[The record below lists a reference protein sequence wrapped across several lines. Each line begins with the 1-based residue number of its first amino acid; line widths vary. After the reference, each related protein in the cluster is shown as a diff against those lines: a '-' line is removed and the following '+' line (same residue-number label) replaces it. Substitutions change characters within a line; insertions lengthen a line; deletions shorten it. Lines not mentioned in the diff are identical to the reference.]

1 MTEFAREVIAANIE
15 DELKRSYLDYSMSV
29 IVGRA
34 LPDVKD
40 GLKPVHR
47 RVLYAMH
54 ESGHHWN
61 RAHVKSARVVGD
73 VMGKYHPHG
82 DSAIYDTL
90 VRMAQPFSLRYPLID
105 GQGNFGSVD
114 GDSPAA
120 MRYTESR
127 LSRIASEL
135 LADIDMDTV
144 DFVPNYD
151 GKESEPAVLPSRLP
165 NLLVNGSTGI
175 AVGMAT
181 NIPPHNLV
189 EVVNACVAMIDD
201 PEIDLDGLMVHLPG
215 PDFPTAA
222 SINGA
227 AGIREAYATGR
238 GKIYMRARVEIEED
252 KKTGKA
258 SLVIFELPYQ
268 VNKAHLLEKV
278 AELVKEKRIEG
289 ITEIRDESDKDGMR
303 AVIELRRGEVPEVIL
318 NHLYQQTQL
327 QAVFG
332 INMVA
337 LVDGQPRQLT
347 LREVLEAFIRHRR
360 EVVSRR
366 TLFALRKARDRLH
379 ILEGLAVAL
388 ANIERVIALI
398 RGSQT
403 TEEARA
409 KLTAEGFAPGFV
421 GEMLARALGVDAQ
434 RPTEAGRGLVDGA
447 YYLSE
452 RQVQAILDM
461 RLQRLTGLERD
472 KIVDE
477 YGELVAQ
484 IADLLDILGSDA
496 RLLSEIR
503 RELLEI
509 RDQYG
514 DKRRTKIMVDRLD
527 LTSEDLIAQQ
537 DLVVT
542 FSHQGYC
549 KSQRVTEYRSQH
561 RGGRGRSAARVKEE
575 DFIERLFVANSHDTL
590 LCFSNA
596 GKVYWLK
603 VYELPLAGSGSRG
616 RPIVNL
622 LPLGEGERISAV
634 LPVREFDA
642 ERFVVFASRRG
653 LVKKTALA
661 NYSRPRSAGI
671 IALDIVDGDAL
682 VAVALTGG
690 SDHVLLFTDDGKVL
704 RFDERDVRPMGRDA
718 RGVRGMRLSEQQN
731 LIGMVVGQ
739 AEGDILTVTANGY
752 GKRTPLPDY
761 PVRGRGGMGVISI
774 QTSARNGPVVGAVQ
788 VIESEQVML
797 VTNAGTA
804 IRTTVASISLLG
816 RNTQGVKLMGVGD
829 GELLAGL
836 AVVAP
841 EDAQDEDDQI
851 DGDGDGDVDTGA
863 DPAAADF
870 SDSTEL
876 PGDTEADDVSPDA

>member
-1 MTEFAREVIAANIE
+1 MTEFAREIIAANIE
-15 DELKRSYLDYSMSV
+15 DELKRSYLDYAMSV

-151 GKESEPAVLPSRLP
+151 GKEREPAVLPSRLP
-165 NLLVNGSTGI
+165 NLLVNGATGI

-189 EVVNACVAMIDD
+189 EVINACVALIDD
-201 PEIDLDGLMVHLPG
+201 PAIDLDGLMAHLPG

-227 AGIREAYATGR
+227 TGIREAYATGR
-238 GKIYMRARVEIEED
+238 GKIYLRAKVEIEED
-252 KKTGKA
+252 SKTGKA
-258 SLVIFELPYQ
+258 SLVIVELPYQ

-278 AELVKEKRIEG
+278 AELVKEKRLEG
-289 ITEIRDESDKDGMR
+289 VSEIRDESDKDGMR
-303 AVIELRRGEVPEVIL
+303 AVIELRRGEVPEVVL
-318 NHLYQQTQL
+318 NHLYQLTQL
-327 QAVFG
+327 QSVFG

-347 LREVLEAFIRHRR
+347 LHEVLEAFIRHRR

-366 TLFALRKARDRLH
+366 SLFALRKARERLH

-388 ANIERVIALI
+388 ANIERVIELV

-403 TEEARA
+403 TEEARG
-409 KLTAEGFAPGFV
+409 KLTAEGFTPGFV
-421 GEMLARALGVDAQ
+421 GEMLARALAADKD
-434 RPTEAGRGLVDGA
+434 RPSEAGRGLVDGV

-452 RQVQAILDM
+452 RQAQAILDM

-477 YGELVAQ
+477 YGDLTAQ
-484 IADLLDILGSDA
+484 IADLLDILGSDT
-496 RLLSEIR
+496 RLLTEIR
-503 RELLEI
+503 RELLEV

-514 DKRRTKIMVDRLD
+514 DARRTQIVAERID
-527 LTSEDLIAQQ
+527 LTSEDLIAEQ

-542 FSHQGYC
+542 FSHQGYV
-549 KSQRVTEYRSQH
+549 KAQPVSEYRSQH
-561 RGGRGRSAARVKEE
+561 RGGRGRAAARVKEE
-575 DFIERLFVANSHDTL
+575 DFIERLFVASSHDTL
-590 LCFSNA
+590 LCFSSA
-596 GKVYWLK
+596 GKVYWRK

-622 LPLGEGERISAV
+622 LPLEEGERISAV
-634 LPVREFDA
+634 LAVREFAAD
-642 ERFVVFASRRG
+642 RYVVFATRRG

-661 NYSRPRSAGI
+661 DYSRPRSAGI
-671 IALDIVDGDAL
+671 IALDIVEGDAL
-682 VAVALTGG
+682 VAVALTDGD
-690 SDHVLLFTDDGKVL
+690 DHVMLFSDDGKVM
-704 RFDERDVRPMGRDA
+704 RFDERDVRVMGRGA
-718 RGVRGMRLSEQQN
+718 RGVRGMN
-731 LIGMVVGQ
+731 LREDQAMIGMVVAQ
-739 AEGDILTVTANGY
+739 PEGDILTVTANGY
-752 GKRTPLPDY
+752 GKRTPLDEY
-761 PVRGRGGMGVISI
+761 PLRGRGGMGVISI

-788 VIESEQVML
+788 VTDESEVML

-804 IRTTVASISLLG
+804 IRTRSVSISVLG

-836 AVVAP
+836 AVVVP
-841 EDAQDEDDQI
+841 EE
-851 DGDGDGDVDTGA
+851 TE
-863 DPAAADF
+863 AAAALDA
-870 SDSTEL
+870 E
-876 PGDTEADDVSPDA
+876 EPDAVDASVAGPDDEPPEA

>member
-61 RAHVKSARVVGD
+61 RAHVKSARVVGE

-90 VRMAQPFSLRYPLID
+90 VRMAQAFSLRYPLID

-201 PEIDLDGLMVHLPG
+201 PEIDLDGLMAHLPG

-303 AVIELRRGEVPEVIL
+303 AVIELRRGEVPEVVL

-347 LREVLEAFIRHRR
+347 LHEVLEAFIRHRR

-421 GEMLARALGVDAQ
+421 GEMLTRALGVDAQ
-434 RPTEAGRGLVDGA
+434 RPTETGRGLIDGA
-447 YYLSE
+447 YYLSD

-477 YGELVAQ
+477 YGELTVQ
-484 IADLLDILGSDA
+484 IADLLDILGSDT
-496 RLLSEIR
+496 RLLAEIR

-514 DKRRTKIMVDRLD
+514 DKRRTTIMVDRLD

-549 KSQRVTEYRSQH
+549 KSQRVSEYRSQH

-704 RFDERDVRPMGRDA
+704 RFDERDVRAMGRDA
-718 RGVRGMRLSEQQN
+718 RGVRGMRLGDKQN

-739 AEGDILTVTANGY
+739 PQGDILTVTANGY

-788 VIESEQVML
+788 VVESEQVML

-816 RNTQGVKLMGVGD
+816 RNTQGVKLMGVGE

-841 EDAQDEDDQI
+841 EDEESEGEPI
-851 DGDGDGDVDTGA
+851 DGDVDTDTDPTAADPGDA
-863 DPAAADF
+863 DPAD
-870 SDSTEL
+870 DTE
-876 PGDTEADDVSPDA
+876 PGDASPDE

>member
-15 DELKRSYLDYSMSV
+15 DELRRSYLDYSMSV

-54 ESGHHWN
+54 ESSHHWN
-61 RAHVKSARVVGD
+61 RAHVKSARVVGE

-189 EVVNACVAMIDD
+189 EVVNACVALIDD
-201 PEIDLDGLMVHLPG
+201 PAIDLDGLMTHLPG

-238 GKIYMRARVEIEED
+238 GKIYLRARVEIEED

-268 VNKAHLLEKV
+268 VNKAHLLEKI

-303 AVIELRRGEVPEVIL
+303 AVIELRRGEVPEVVL

-347 LREVLEAFIRHRR
+347 LIEVLEAFIRHRR

-421 GEMLARALGVDAQ
+421 GEMLSRALGVDAQ
-434 RPTEAGRGLVDGA
+434 RPTETGRGLVDGV

-477 YGELVAQ
+477 YGELTVQ
-484 IADLLDILGSDA
+484 IADLLDILGSDT
-496 RLLSEIR
+496 RLLTEIR

-514 DKRRTKIMVDRLD
+514 DKRRTTIMVDRLD

-718 RGVRGMRLSEQQN
+718 RGVRGMRLSQDQN
-731 LIGMVVGQ
+731 LIGMVVAQ
-739 AEGDILTVTANGY
+739 PQGDILTVTANGY
-752 GKRTPLPDY
+752 GKRTPLADY
-761 PVRGRGGMGVISI
+761 PTRGRGGMGVISI

-816 RNTQGVKLMGVGD
+816 RNTQGVKLMGVGE

-841 EDAQDEDDQI
+841 EDEES
-851 DGDGDGDVDTGA
+851 DGEPIDGDVDTDPTAA
-863 DPAAADF
+863 DPDDADPI
-870 SDSTEL
+870 DDTQ
-876 PGDTEADDVSPDA
+876 PGDGSPDE

>member
-54 ESGHHWN
+54 ESSHHWN
-61 RAHVKSARVVGD
+61 RAHVKSARVVGE

-90 VRMAQPFSLRYPLID
+90 VRMAQAFSLRYPLID

-127 LSRIASEL
+127 LSRIAGEL

-303 AVIELRRGEVPEVIL
+303 AVIELRRGEVPEVVL

-347 LREVLEAFIRHRR
+347 LHEVLEAFIRHRR

-421 GEMLARALGVDAQ
+421 GEMLTRALGVDAQ
-434 RPTEAGRGLVDGA
+434 RPTETGRGLIDGA
-447 YYLSE
+447 YYLSD

-477 YGELVAQ
+477 YGELTVQ
-484 IADLLDILGSDA
+484 IADLLDILGSDT
-496 RLLSEIR
+496 RLLTEIR

-514 DKRRTKIMVDRLD
+514 DKRRTTIMVDRLD

-549 KSQRVTEYRSQH
+549 KSQRVSEYRSQH

-718 RGVRGMRLSEQQN
+718 RGVRGMRLSQDQN

-788 VIESEQVML
+788 VVESEQVML

-816 RNTQGVKLMGVGD
+816 RNTQGVKLMGVGE

-841 EDAQDEDDQI
+841 EDEES
-851 DGDGDGDVDTGA
+851 DGEPIDGDVDTDIDADPMAADPGDA
-863 DPAAADF
+863 DPAD
-870 SDSTEL
+870 DTQ
-876 PGDTEADDVSPDA
+876 PGDGSPDE

>member
-151 GKESEPAVLPSRLP
+151 GKEREPAVLPSRLP

-181 NIPPHNLV
+181 NIPPHNLI
-189 EVVNACVAMIDD
+189 EVVNACVALIDD
-201 PEIDLDGLMVHLPG
+201 PDIDLDGLMAHLPG

-238 GKIYMRARVEIEED
+238 GKIYLRARVEIEED

-268 VNKAHLLEKV
+268 VNKAHLLEKI

-303 AVIELRRGEVPEVIL
+303 AVIELRRGEVPEVVL

-347 LREVLEAFIRHRR
+347 LIEVLEAFIRHRR

-421 GEMLARALGVDAQ
+421 GEMLSRALGVDAQ
-434 RPTEAGRGLVDGA
+434 RPVEAGRGLVDGV

-477 YGELVAQ
+477 YGELVTQ

-496 RLLSEIR
+496 RLLAEIR
-503 RELLEI
+503 RELLEL

-514 DKRRTKIMVDRLD
+514 DKRRTTIMVDRLD

-718 RGVRGMRLSEQQN
+718 RGVRGMRLSQDQN
-731 LIGMVVGQ
+731 LIGMVVAQ
-739 AEGDILTVTANGY
+739 PQGDILTVTANGY
-752 GKRTPLPDY
+752 GKRTPLADY
-761 PVRGRGGMGVISI
+761 PTRGRGGMGVISI
-774 QTSARNGPVVGAVQ
+774 QTSARNGRVVGAVQ
-788 VIESEQVML
+788 VTEDAEVML

-804 IRTTVASISLLG
+804 IRTRVASIPVLG
-816 RNTQGVKLMGVGD
+816 RNTQGVKLMGVGE
-829 GELLAGL
+829 GEQLAGL

-841 EDAQDEDDQI
+841 EDAASEDELGDAADDA
-851 DGDGDGDVDTGA
+851 GVDAPGLPDHA
-863 DPAAADF
+863 DPDDA
-870 SDSTEL
+870 S
-876 PGDTEADDVSPDA
+876 PEA

>member
-1 MTEFAREVIAANIE
+1 MTEFAREIIAANIE
-15 DELKRSYLDYSMSV
+15 DELKRSYLDYAMSV

-151 GKESEPAVLPSRLP
+151 GKEREPAVLPSRLP
-165 NLLVNGSTGI
+165 NLLVNGATGI

-189 EVVNACVAMIDD
+189 EVINACVALIDD
-201 PEIDLDGLMVHLPG
+201 PAIDLDGLMAHLPG

-227 AGIREAYATGR
+227 TGIREAYATGR
-238 GKIYMRARVEIEED
+238 GKIYLRAKVEIEED
-252 KKTGKA
+252 SKTGKA
-258 SLVIFELPYQ
+258 SLVIVELPYQ

-278 AELVKEKRIEG
+278 AELVKEKRLEG
-289 ITEIRDESDKDGMR
+289 VSEIRDESDKDGMR
-303 AVIELRRGEVPEVIL
+303 AVIELRRGEVPEVVL
-318 NHLYQQTQL
+318 NHLYQLTQL
-327 QAVFG
+327 QSVFG

-347 LREVLEAFIRHRR
+347 LHEVLEAFIRHRR

-366 TLFALRKARDRLH
+366 SLFALRKARERLH

-388 ANIERVIALI
+388 ANIERVIELV

-403 TEEARA
+403 TEEARG
-409 KLTAEGFAPGFV
+409 KLTAEGFTPGFV
-421 GEMLARALGVDAQ
+421 GEMLARALAADKD
-434 RPTEAGRGLVDGA
+434 RPSEAGRGLVDGV

-452 RQVQAILDM
+452 RQAQAILDM

-477 YGELVAQ
+477 YGDLTAQ
-484 IADLLDILGSDA
+484 IADLLDILGSDT
-496 RLLSEIR
+496 RLLTEIR
-503 RELLEI
+503 RELLEV

-514 DKRRTKIMVDRLD
+514 DARRTQIVAERID
-527 LTSEDLIAQQ
+527 LTSEDLIAEQ

-542 FSHQGYC
+542 FSHQGYV
-549 KSQRVTEYRSQH
+549 KAQPVSEYRSQH
-561 RGGRGRSAARVKEE
+561 RGGRGRAAARVKEE
-575 DFIERLFVANSHDTL
+575 DFIERLFVASSHDTL
-590 LCFSNA
+590 LCFSSA
-596 GKVYWLK
+596 GKVYWRK

-622 LPLGEGERISAV
+622 LPLDEGERISAV
-634 LPVREFDA
+634 LAVREFAAD
-642 ERFVVFASRRG
+642 RYVVFATRRG

-661 NYSRPRSAGI
+661 DYSRPRSAGI
-671 IALDIVDGDAL
+671 IALDIVEGDAL
-682 VAVALTGG
+682 VAVALTDGD
-690 SDHVLLFTDDGKVL
+690 DHVMLFSDDGKVM
-704 RFDERDVRPMGRDA
+704 RFDERDVRVMGRGA
-718 RGVRGMRLSEQQN
+718 RGVRGMN
-731 LIGMVVGQ
+731 LREDQAMIGMVVAQ
-739 AEGDILTVTANGY
+739 PEGDILTVTANGY
-752 GKRTPLPDY
+752 GKRTPLDEY
-761 PVRGRGGMGVISI
+761 PLRGRGGMGVISI

-788 VIESEQVML
+788 VTDESEVML

-804 IRTTVASISLLG
+804 IRTRSVSISVLG

-836 AVVAP
+836 AVVVP
-841 EDAQDEDDQI
+841 EE
-851 DGDGDGDVDTGA
+851 TE
-863 DPAAADF
+863 AAAALDA
-870 SDSTEL
+870 E
-876 PGDTEADDVSPDA
+876 EPDAVDASVAGPDDEPPEA

>member
-15 DELKRSYLDYSMSV
+15 DELRRSYLDYSMSV

-54 ESGHHWN
+54 ESGHQWN
-61 RAHVKSARVVGD
+61 RAHVKSARVVGE

-90 VRMAQPFSLRYPLID
+90 VRMAQAFSLRYPLID

-151 GKESEPAVLPSRLP
+151 GKESEPSVLPSRLP
-165 NLLVNGSTGI
+165 NLLINGSTGI

-201 PEIDLDGLMVHLPG
+201 PGIDLDGLMVHLPG

-238 GKIYMRARVEIEED
+238 GKIYMRSRVEIEED

-268 VNKAHLLEKV
+268 VNKAHLLEKI
-278 AELVKEKRIEG
+278 AELVKERRIEG

-347 LREVLEAFIRHRR
+347 LHEVLEAFIRHRR

-421 GEMLARALGVDAQ
+421 GEMLTRALGVDGQ
-434 RPTEAGRGLVDGA
+434 RPTETGRGLIDGA
-447 YYLSE
+447 YYLSD

-477 YGELVAQ
+477 YGELTVQ

-496 RLLSEIR
+496 RLLGEIR

-514 DKRRTKIMVDRLD
+514 DARRTQIMVDRLD

-549 KSQRVTEYRSQH
+549 KSQPVSEYRSQH

-671 IALDIVDGDAL
+671 IAIDIVEGDAV
-682 VAVALTGG
+682 VAVTLTGG
-690 SDHVLLFTDDGKVL
+690 SDQVLLFTDDGKVL
-704 RFDERDVRPMGRDA
+704 RFDERDVRAMGRDA
-718 RGVRGMRLSEQQN
+718 RGVRGMRLSDDQN
-731 LIGMVVGQ
+731 LIGMVVAQ
-739 AEGDILTVTANGY
+739 PEGDILTVTANGY

-761 PVRGRGGMGVISI
+761 PIRGRGGMGVISI

-816 RNTQGVKLMGVGD
+816 RNTQGVKLMGVGE

-841 EDAQDEDDQI
+841 QEAQSEDEEI
-851 DGDGDGDVDTGA
+851 DGDGVEPMVA
-863 DPAAADF
+863 DPDDAPD
-870 SDSTEL
+870 
-876 PGDTEADDVSPDA
+876 PGNNTAPDDASPEA

>member
-1 MTEFAREVIAANIE
+1 
-15 DELKRSYLDYSMSV
+15 
-29 IVGRA
+29 
-34 LPDVKD
+34 
-40 GLKPVHR
+40 
-47 RVLYAMH
+47 
-54 ESGHHWN
+54 
-61 RAHVKSARVVGD
+61 
-73 VMGKYHPHG
+73 
-82 DSAIYDTL
+82 
-90 VRMAQPFSLRYPLID
+90 
-105 GQGNFGSVD
+105 
-114 GDSPAA
+114 
-120 MRYTESR
+120 
-127 LSRIASEL
+127 
-135 LADIDMDTV
+135 
-144 DFVPNYD
+144 
-151 GKESEPAVLPSRLP
+151 
-165 NLLVNGSTGI
+165 
-175 AVGMAT
+175 
-181 NIPPHNLV
+181 
-189 EVVNACVAMIDD
+189 MIDD
-201 PEIDLDGLMVHLPG
+201 PDIDLDGLMAHLPG

-252 KKTGKA
+252 RKTGKA

-347 LREVLEAFIRHRR
+347 LHEVLEAFLRHRR

-421 GEMLARALGVDAQ
+421 GQMLTRALGVDAQ
-434 RPTEAGRGLVDGA
+434 RPTETGRGLIDGV
-447 YYLSE
+447 YYLSD

-477 YGELVAQ
+477 YGELTVQ
-484 IADLLDILGSDA
+484 IADLLDILSSDT

-514 DKRRTKIMVDRLD
+514 DKRRTTIMVDRLD

-549 KSQRVTEYRSQH
+549 KSQRVSEYRSQH
-561 RGGRGRSAARVKEE
+561 RGGRGRAATRVKEE

-718 RGVRGMRLSEQQN
+718 RGVRGMRLSGKQN
-731 LIGMVVGQ
+731 LIGMVVAQ
-739 AEGDILTVTANGY
+739 PDGDILTVTANGY
-752 GKRTPLPDY
+752 GKRTPLADY

-788 VIESEQVML
+788 VVESEQVML

-816 RNTQGVKLMGVGD
+816 RNTQGVKLMGIGE

-841 EDAQDEDDQI
+841 EDAVSDDELI
-851 DGDGDGDVDTGA
+851 DGAAPDEAAV
-863 DPAAADF
+863 DPA
-870 SDSTEL
+870 DSTEQ
-876 PGDTEADDVSPDA
+876 PGDTEAEDGSPDQ

>member
-61 RAHVKSARVVGD
+61 RAHVKSARVVGE

-90 VRMAQPFSLRYPLID
+90 VRMAQPFSLRHPLID

-151 GKESEPAVLPSRLP
+151 GKEREPAVLPSRLP

-181 NIPPHNLV
+181 NIPPHNLI
-189 EVVNACVAMIDD
+189 EVVNACVALIDD
-201 PEIDLDGLMVHLPG
+201 PEIDLDGLMTHLPG

-238 GKIYMRARVEIEED
+238 GKIYLRARVELEED

-268 VNKAHLLEKV
+268 VNKAHLLEKI

-303 AVIELRRGEVPEVIL
+303 AVIELRRGEVPEVVL

-347 LREVLEAFIRHRR
+347 LHEVLEAFIRHRR

-421 GEMLARALGVDAQ
+421 GEMLSRALGVDAQ
-434 RPTEAGRGLVDGA
+434 RPVEAGRGLVDGV

-477 YGELVAQ
+477 YGELVTQ
-484 IADLLDILGSDA
+484 IADLLDILGSDT
-496 RLLSEIR
+496 RLLAEIR
-503 RELLEI
+503 RELLEL

-514 DKRRTKIMVDRLD
+514 DKRRTTIMVDRLD

-549 KSQRVTEYRSQH
+549 KSQRVSEYRSQH
-561 RGGRGRSAARVKEE
+561 RGGRGRSAALVKEE

-718 RGVRGMRLSEQQN
+718 RGVRGMRLSQDQN
-731 LIGMVVGQ
+731 LIGMVVAQ
-739 AEGDILTVTANGY
+739 PQGDILTVTANGY
-752 GKRTPLPDY
+752 GKRTPLADY
-761 PVRGRGGMGVISI
+761 PTRGRGGMGVISI

-788 VIESEQVML
+788 VVESEQVML

-816 RNTQGVKLMGVGD
+816 RNTQGVKLMGIGE

-841 EDAQDEDDQI
+841 EDEASEDELGDAADDA
-851 DGDGDGDVDTGA
+851 GVDAPELPDHA
-863 DPAAADF
+863 DPDDA
-870 SDSTEL
+870 S
-876 PGDTEADDVSPDA
+876 PEA

>member
-151 GKESEPAVLPSRLP
+151 GKEREPAVLPSRLP

-181 NIPPHNLV
+181 NIPPHNLI
-189 EVVNACVAMIDD
+189 EVVNACVALIDD
-201 PEIDLDGLMVHLPG
+201 PDIDLDGLMAHLPG

-238 GKIYMRARVEIEED
+238 GKIYLRARVEIEED

-268 VNKAHLLEKV
+268 VNKAHLLEKI

-303 AVIELRRGEVPEVIL
+303 AVIELRRGEVPEVVL

-347 LREVLEAFIRHRR
+347 LIEVLEAFIRHRR

-421 GEMLARALGVDAQ
+421 GEMLSRALGVDAQ
-434 RPTEAGRGLVDGA
+434 RPVEAGRGLVDGV

-477 YGELVAQ
+477 YGELVTQ

-496 RLLSEIR
+496 RLLAEIR
-503 RELLEI
+503 RELLEL

-514 DKRRTKIMVDRLD
+514 DKRRTTIMVDRLD

-718 RGVRGMRLSEQQN
+718 RGVRGMRLSQDQN
-731 LIGMVVGQ
+731 LIGMVVAQ
-739 AEGDILTVTANGY
+739 PQGDILTVTANGY
-752 GKRTPLPDY
+752 GKRTPLADY
-761 PVRGRGGMGVISI
+761 PTRGRGGMGVISI
-774 QTSARNGPVVGAVQ
+774 QTSARTRPGGRRGAGDRRRRGDAGHQCRHRHPHPGGEHPGAGPQ
-788 VIESEQVML
+788 H
-797 VTNAGTA
+797 AG
-804 IRTTVASISLLG
+804 R
-816 RNTQGVKLMGVGD
+816 
-829 GELLAGL
+829 
-836 AVVAP
+836 
-841 EDAQDEDDQI
+841 
-851 DGDGDGDVDTGA
+851 
-863 DPAAADF
+863 
-870 SDSTEL
+870 
-876 PGDTEADDVSPDA
+876 EADGRRRGRAAGGACRGGARGCGVRGRARRRRR